1 MIEVA
6 RQKPFSAYSGTLRR
20 KVALKDDGYPIVRA
34 NWKLQGRVRVE
45 RKLNYLARKVLSIPF
60 SWADQVSRAYLVL
73 EQRVFW

>member
-1 MIEVA
+1 MIEVV

-45 RKLNYLARKVLSIPF
+45 RKLNYLAKVLLIPF

-73 EQRVFW
+73 EQRVLR